1 MVGRKFEQEGI
12 AKNGAKLVSA
22 VSNANV
28 PKITAILGAS
38 YGAGNYGMCGRAFN
52 PRFLY
57 MLPSSKISVMGGT
70 QASEVLSLVKYK
82 NKGDPVEV
90 QKFKDAIVERYDA
103 QGSAYYSTSRM
114 WDDGI
119 IKPEDLRR
127 VLGLSVATALNS
139 EIKDTKAG
147 VFRM

>member
-1 MVGRKFEQEGI
+1 MVGKKFESEGI

-38 YGAGNYGMCGRAFN
+38 YGAGNHGMCGRAYN

-70 QASEVLSLVKYK
+70 QASEVLALVKFK
-82 NKGDPVEV
+82 NEGDPEKV
-90 QKFKDAIVERYDA
+90 QKFKNAIIANYE
-103 QGSAYYSTSRM
+103 Q
-114 WDDGI
+114 
-119 IKPEDLRR
+119 
-127 VLGLSVATALNS
+127 
-139 EIKDTKAG
+139 
-147 VFRM
+147 

>member
-1 MVGRKFEQEGI
+1 M
-12 AKNGAKLVSA
+12 VSA

-38 YGAGNYGMCGRAFN
+38 YGAGNYGMCGRAYD

-70 QASEVLSLVKYK
+70 QASEVLALVKYK
-82 NKGDPVEV
+82 NKGDPEEV
-90 QKFKDAIVERYDA
+90 QKFKDAIIKNYDD

-127 VLGLSVATALNS
+127 VLGLSVTVSLNS
-139 EIKDTKAG
+139 PIEDTKAG
-147 VFRM
+147 VYRM

>member
-1 MVGRKFEQEGI
+1 MVGKKFESEGI

-82 NKGDPVEV
+82 NKGDPEEV
-90 QKFKDAIVERYDA
+90 QTFKNRIIQRYEK
-103 QGSAYYSTSRM
+103 QGSAYYSTTRL

-119 IKPEDLRR
+119 IMPSDLRR
-127 VLGLSVATALNS
+127 VLGLSVAVSLNAPI
-139 EIKDTKAG
+139 EDTNQG

>member
-1 MVGRKFEQEGI
+1 MVGKKFESEGI

-38 YGAGNYGMCGRAFN
+38 YGAGNYGMCGRAYN

-70 QASEVLSLVKYK
+70 QASKVLSLVKYK
-82 NKGDPVEV
+82 NKGDPQEV
-90 QKFKDAIVERYDA
+90 KKFEDAIVHKYDE
-103 QGSAYYSTSRM
+103 QGNAYYSTSRL

-127 VLGLSVATALNS
+127 VLGLSVAVSLNAPI
-139 EIKDTKAG
+139 EETKAG